1 MTSRTRR
8 SFVRL
13 CCAGAAAGIL
23 GTTGSV
29 GAAAA
34 TPDPDDLKRE
44 QARFIAKFASKGEWA
59 FGELKPVFDPPT
71 GEELGEQFLEALV
84 PSVTDLLPGF
94 VGQAIQLKEQIE
106 WYESLGEDS
115 GFYFVSETGCIEFGE
130 ATPTGSGGDGL
141 QQAKSEVE
149 TLVGDFADVEDRAR
163 DCVDDP
169 STENVDGLTAAME
182 TLTDTLDGLEWVD
195 RWSNVDPGAYQ
206 GRHPKSPQSA
216 GRLQGNAQSVLDLA
230 SEFSDMVGD
239 QRTAIRDEEY
249 QPFPSALATYDA
261 SVDDIR
267 SNVPLFDSIIAGDSY
282 NVRTENGDGERV
294 TVRYVDTGSSGEIA
308 DYELESGDSVDADVV
323 LDERTFSE
331 ITEADDSMA
340 TAVDAYQSGDVQVDP
355 NGFGNVIKYKTLP
368 QLISALS
375 GLF

>member
-1 MTSRTRR
+1 
-8 SFVRL
+8 
-13 CCAGAAAGIL
+13 
-23 GTTGSV
+23 
-29 GAAAA
+29 
-34 TPDPDDLKRE
+34 
-44 QARFIAKFASKGEWA
+44 
-59 FGELKPVFDPPT
+59 
-71 GEELGEQFLEALV
+71 
-84 PSVTDLLPGF
+84 
-94 VGQAIQLKEQIE
+94 
-106 WYESLGEDS
+106 
-115 GFYFVSETGCIEFGE
+115 
-130 ATPTGSGGDGL
+130 
-141 QQAKSEVE
+141 
-149 TLVGDFADVEDRAR
+149 
-163 DCVDDP
+163 
-169 STENVDGLTAAME
+169 
-182 TLTDTLDGLEWVD
+182 
-195 RWSNVDPGAYQ
+195 
-206 GRHPKSPQSA
+206 
-216 GRLQGNAQSVLDLA
+216 VLDLA
-230 SEFSDMVGD
+230 SESSDVVGD
-239 QRTAIRDEEY
+239 QRTANRDGEY

-323 LDERTFSE
+323 LDELTFSE